1 MSIDPQLIRSESHR
15 EIGSLIQRDAG
26 VLIERWRQRALAEE
40 PNARRVYQPALLDHL
55 PTFLWTLG
63 RTLSES
69 GPLETGQHCLVAA
82 VHGDQ
87 RWDSGWSLPEV
98 VRDYQILRLVI
109 LEYLEEALDRPLSGR
124 EAMAVGLA
132 LDEAITASVGMY
144 VKNREEY
151 LLQVEQARAVE
162 QEKAHQELRRWE
174 EIFQSASWGVAVLA
188 VDNTLQAVN
197 QAFARMHGHTEE
209 EKLHGKPLVELVA
222 PGCRDEW
229 AGHVRTADGD
239 GQQVYEILHLRKDGT
254 SLPVLV
260 NLTTCKDQD
269 GAVLY
274 RAASFQDITDRK
286 RLEEALRDQAEA
298 LQASDRRK
306 DEFLATLAHELRNPL
321 APILNSVQLL
331 HLLGPVTPTLQQVRD
346 ILERQTKQMARL
358 VDDLLDLSRVARGLL
373 QLRRERLDLA
383 AVVKQAVQTSEPSIQ
398 SREQQLTVTL
408 PEGPLPLEADQARLV
423 QVLVN
428 LLNNAA
434 KYTDPGGRIDLRV
447 ERAGNEAVVRLTD
460 TGVGIPPEMLP
471 RVFELFTQ
479 VEESRERSQ
488 GGLGI
493 GLALVRRLVELH
505 GGTVMATSAGLG
517 HGSEFVV
524 RLPLAP

>member
-1 MSIDPQLIRSESHR
+1 MSIDPQLIRSESHQ
-15 EIGSLIQRDAG
+15 EIGTLIQRDAG

-40 PNARRVYQPALLDHL
+40 PTARQVYRSALLDHL

-63 RTLSES
+63 RSLAET
-69 GPLETGQHCLVAA
+69 GPLQTGQHCLVAA

-109 LEYLEEALDRPLSGR
+109 LEYLEEALERPLSGR

-144 VKNREEY
+144 VKNREEHIRG
-151 LLQVEQARAVE
+151 LEQARLAE
-162 QEKAHQELRRWE
+162 DQKAQDELRRWE
-174 EIFQSASWGVAVLA
+174 EIFQSAGWGVAVLA
-188 VDNTLQAVN
+188 LDNTLQAVN
-197 QAFARMHGHTEE
+197 HAFAR
-209 EKLHGKPLVELVA
+209 LHGYDEGELHGRPLVELIA
-222 PGCRDEW
+222 P
-229 AGHVRTADGD
+229 AGRATWEAHVRAADGN
-239 GQQVYEILHLRKDGT
+239 GQQVYELPHLRKDGT
-254 SLPVLV
+254 TFPVLV
-260 NLTTCKDQD
+260 NLTSFKDQE
-269 GAVLY
+269 GQVMY
-274 RAASFQDITDRK
+274 RAASFQDITERK
-286 RLEEALRDQAEA
+286 NLEEMLRDQAAA

-331 HLLGPVTPTLQQVRD
+331 QLLGPVTPTLQQVRE
-346 ILERQTKQMARL
+346 ILDRQTRQMARL
-358 VDDLLDLSRVARGLL
+358 VDDLLDLSRVARGLV

-383 AVVKQAVQTSEPSIQ
+383 TVVRQAVQTSEPLVQ
-398 SREQQLTVTL
+398 SRQHHLSVSL
-408 PEGPLPLEADQARLV
+408 PEGPLPLEADQTRLV

-447 ERAGNEAVVRLTD
+447 EREGNEAVVRIRD

-471 RVFELFTQ
+471 RVFDLFTQ

-505 GGTVMATSAGLG
+505 GGTVAAHSAGLG

-524 RLPLAP
+524 RLPLAA